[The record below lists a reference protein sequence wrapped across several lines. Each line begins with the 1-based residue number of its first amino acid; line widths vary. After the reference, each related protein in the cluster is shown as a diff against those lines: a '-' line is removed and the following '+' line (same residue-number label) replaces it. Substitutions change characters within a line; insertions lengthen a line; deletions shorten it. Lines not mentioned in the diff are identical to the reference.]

1 MSESNFDEAQ
11 ALVDAAGQWVKS
23 RSFQAH
29 ILEAVQQAVR
39 GALGPWLNRQAAA
52 DFACCSPSE
61 IDRAAN
67 AGVFPRYMRE
77 GTPLFEREDLTAALV
92 EGRWRA
98 RKGKAVQGV

>member
-1 MSESNFDEAQ
+1 MSETNVEA

-29 ILEAVQQAVR
+29 ILESVQQAVR
-39 GALGPWLNRQAAA
+39 SALGPWLNRQAAA

-77 GTPLFEREDLTAALV
+77 GTPLFKREDLTAALV
-92 EGRWRA
+92 EGRWHT

>member
-1 MSESNFDEAQ
+1 MNDSNCEPGP
-11 ALVDAAGQWVKS
+11 ALADTAGQWVKS

-39 GALGPWLNRQAAA
+39 GSLGPWLNRRAAA

-77 GTPLFEREDLTAALV
+77 GTPLFKREDLTAALV
-92 EGRWRA
+92 DGRWQT
-98 RKGKAVQGV
+98 RKGAK

>member
-1 MSESNFDEAQ
+1 MSDTHFEQGQ

-23 RSFQAH
+23 RAFQTN
-29 ILEAVQQAVR
+29 IVEAVQQAVR
-39 GALGPWLNRQAAA
+39 SSLGPFLNRRAAA

-77 GTPLFEREDLTAALV
+77 GTPLFKREDLTAALV
-92 EGRWRA
+92 EGRWHT

>member
-1 MSESNFDEAQ
+1 MNDANFEPGQ
-11 ALVDAAGQWVKS
+11 ALADTAGPWARS
-23 RSFQAH
+23 RHFEAR
-29 ILEAVQQAVR
+29 ILETVQQAVR
-39 GALGPWLNRQAAA
+39 SALGPWLNRQAAA

-77 GTPLFEREDLTAALV
+77 GTPLFKREDLTAALV
-92 EGRWRA
+92 EGRWRV

>member
-1 MSESNFDEAQ
+1 MSETNVEA

-29 ILEAVQQAVR
+29 ILESVQQAVR
-39 GALGPWLNRQAAA
+39 SSLGPFLNRRAAA

-77 GTPLFEREDLTAALV
+77 GTPLFKREDLTAALT
-92 EGRWRA
+92 EGRWHT
-98 RKGKAVQGV
+98 RKGKAVPEV